1 MDKKKITSNIIHYIT
16 TLAEVVF
23 EKKPVYGHFLVAALF
38 PLLSLYVFGG
48 LDTIK
53 I

>member
-1 MDKKKITSNIIHYIT
+1 MDKKKITINIIHYIT
-16 TLAEVVF
+16 TVAELVF
-23 EKKPVYGHFLVAALF
+23 EKKPVIEYFLVAVLF

-53 I
+53 F

>member
-23 EKKPVYGHFLVAALF
+23 EKKPVYGYFLVAVLF
-38 PLLSLYVFGG
+38 PLLPLYIFGG

-53 I
+53 F